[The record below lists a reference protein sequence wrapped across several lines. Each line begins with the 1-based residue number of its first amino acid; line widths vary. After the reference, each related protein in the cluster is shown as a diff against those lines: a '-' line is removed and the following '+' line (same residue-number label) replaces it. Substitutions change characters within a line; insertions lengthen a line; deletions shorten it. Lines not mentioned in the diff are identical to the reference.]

1 MIIIAH
7 VAIIV
12 PIAANSITLSNINSK
27 NDPKLSNNSAKNNY
41 AKACRF
47 K

>member
-1 MIIIAH
+1 MIIIAQ

-12 PIAANSITLSNINSK
+12 PIAANSTTLSNINSK
-27 NDPKLSNNSAKNNY
+27 NDPKFSNNSAKNNY
-41 AKACRF
+41 ANACIF